1 MKARII
7 LSQADFSANNIGK
20 YTELSDYTK
29 KVLAKQTQYT
39 ESSEEGVALNDF
51 ITALKNDGFLGGD
64 NPILKTLVIPALAN
78 SHDELLYDIARTDV
92 DGYPINI
99 MPDAEKNA
107 EVKALLPY
115 YSESRVIGFI
125 RDCTQGRIDPTA
137 SENQSTIE
145 TGIFSTTGVAY
156 PPFCVIAYMR
166 GSDHPSDFVFS
177 NKAKNY
183 VVKLGNDKLSLEWI
197 NQPTQAHIYAD
208 VTPLCRKG
216 FYGVNYNNNS
226 FNGIID
232 GAAIGSS
239 DVVSAETLVV
249 QTDSNKFT
257 LGRFAHSSTR
267 WFTFSILTFGNAMT
281 QEQMNKFKGLVE
293 TLMVKLHANIQ

>member
-39 ESSEEGVALNDF
+39 ESSEEGIALNDF
-51 ITALKNDGFLGGD
+51 ITALKADGFLGGD

-99 MPDAEKNA
+99 MPDAAKDA

-115 YSESRVIGFI
+115 YSEGRVIGFI
-125 RDCTQGRIDPTA
+125 RDCTQGRIDSTA
-137 SENQSTIE
+137 SNNQSTIE
-145 TGIFSTTGVAY
+145 TGIFSTPGVAY
-156 PPFCVIAYMR
+156 PPFCAIAYMQ
-166 GSDHPSDFVFS
+166 GSDYSSDTVFS
-177 NKAKNY
+177 NNASNY
-183 VVKLGNDKLSLEWI
+183 VVVLRNNKLSLEWI
-197 NQPTQAHIYAD
+197 NQPTKAHIYAD
-208 VTPLCRKG
+208 ITPYVEKG

-226 FNGIID
+226 FDGIID
-232 GAAIGSS
+232 GATIGSS

-249 QTDSNKFT
+249 QTGSNKFK
-257 LGRFAHSSTR
+257 LGQFSYSSTR
-267 WFTFSILTFGNAMT
+267 WFTFSLFAFGNAMT
-281 QEQMNKFKGLVE
+281 QEQMNKFKGLVD